1 MSWLS
6 GFFKHNSW
14 AAPVAETLGAVGG
27 SLLLG
32 PEVGAALGI
41 GATAGGALA
50 GAAGGALGGAISG
63 QSPTGILEAG
73 ALGGLGGAASGAAG
87 LGLGAASGGGAVAGP
102 ATSATSA
109 LTDLGTS
116 VAGPSASSVAAP
128 SLASSA
134 QTLDDLT
141 SGGSSI
147 VASANTAAGAAPD
160 AGATLMSVNPST
172 GALLPTGAGALPSG
186 GPAAA
191 GSAAS
196 LAGGVNPVS
205 GAASAANA
213 ADFAGTAG
221 GTAAPGTWGGI
232 WNAAK
237 SGDASGAL
245 QGLGGKALD
254 NLGPIVAG
262 AGLLHNMTTQSS
274 IPGVSQLTNLAQT
287 SATQGQVLQTYLNT
301 GTLPPAIQASV
312 DQATADGITAIK
324 SKYASMG
331 VAPGSQAEVAD
342 INHLKQNA
350 VVQGATLAD
359 QLLQQGISESNMA
372 GALYN
377 ELVGTN
383 VQLNNQ
389 TNQAIGNL
397 ASSLAGGVNLRIGG
411 TNVPVQ
417 TSGG

>member
-6 GFFKHNSW
+6 HFFKANSW
-14 AAPVAETLGAVGG
+14 AAPVVDTLATIG
-27 SLLLG
+27 
-32 PEVGAALGI
+32 GAAI
-41 GATAGGALA
+41 GGPFAPITGALA
-50 GAAGGALGGAISG
+50 GAAAGAATSSLEGQNPIRGAIFGGIEGGLTGGAADALGLAADPFSLGGA
-63 QSPTGILEAG
+63 
-73 ALGGLGGAASGAAG
+73 
-87 LGLGAASGGGAVAGP
+87 AASGGGAVAGP

-116 VAGPSASSVAAP
+116 VAGPSAGSVAAP

-141 SGGSSI
+141 VTGGSI
-147 VASANTAAGAAPD
+147 VASAGDAAG
-160 AGATLMSVNPST
+160 ST
-172 GALLPTGAGALPSG
+172 LPTG

-196 LAGGVNPVS
+196 LAGAVNPAS

-237 SGDASGAL
+237 SGDATGAL

-254 NLGPIVAG
+254 NLGPIASGV
-262 AGLLHNMTTQSS
+262 GLLHNMTTQNS

-287 SATQGQVLQTYLNT
+287 SATQGQTLQTYLQT

-312 DQATADGITAIK
+312 DQATQDGITAIK

-359 QLLQQGISESNMA
+359 QLLQQGISESQLA
-372 GALYN
+372 GSLYN

-397 ASSLAGGVNLRIGG
+397 ASSLAGGTTLRIGG
-411 TNVPVQ
+411 ANVPVQ
-417 TSGG
+417 TSSG